1 MRRQAFSLLDI
12 RFTAG
17 AVVALRIV
25 SSLAWLDSALVGKDA
40 KFAPDFLS
48 GAGLSERV
56 TTTFVHTALSPALA
70 TFLRDTVLPHAQT
83 FAVLIAV
90 ADLAIGFSLFFGF
103 LTRLGGSLAILRAVT
118 NVLIVGGAGTD
129 TIGFNAMLATAG
141 AIALVTG
148 AGRRFGVD
156 RALRARYPS
165 ARFLRLLA

>member
-1 MRRQAFSLLDI
+1 MRRYKQLDI

-17 AVVALRIV
+17 AVIVLRIV

-40 KFAPDFLS
+40 KLAPDFLS
-48 GAGLSERV
+48 GAGLNQRV
-56 TTTFVHTALSPALA
+56 ASTFVHTALSPALA
-70 TFLRDTVLPHAQT
+70 AFLRDTVAPHPQT

-90 ADLAIGFSLFFGF
+90 GDLAIGVSLLFGL
-103 LTRLGGSLAILRAVT
+103 LTRLGGAFAIVRAIA

-148 AGRRFGVD
+148 AGRRFGLD
-156 RALRARYPS
+156 RLLLARYPS
-165 ARFLRLLA
+165 SGLLRLLA